1 MKKAVVFILLLSFLF
16 QIFGYHLVF
25 QYRKFD
31 LKKSAKR
38 LLRRRVD
45 PSLTETFSFP
55 LLAGEKQ
62 EMPQW
67 VDQFEFRFHD
77 QLYDV
82 IEKKVVGDRLVIRCL
97 NDIKEKQLIDHYK
110 MLAQQDFDQKSKK
123 RSLFMLKMLGK
134 ALTSSVFAI
143 STAAP
148 VPIPLNS
155 DPRRLALS
163 RIFTKVLTPPP
174 RFC

>member
-1 MKKAVVFILLLSFLF
+1 MAFLF
-16 QIFGYHLVF
+16 QVFGYHLVF

-38 LLRRRVD
+38 MLRRRID
-45 PSLTETFSFP
+45 PALTETFSFP
-55 LLAGEKQ
+55 LLAGDKE
-62 EMPQW
+62 EMPVW
-67 VDQFEFRFHD
+67 VDQFEFRYHD
-77 QLYDV
+77 QLFDV

-110 MLAQQDFDQKSKK
+110 MLAQQDFNQKSKK

-134 ALTSSVFAI
+134 ALTSSAI
-143 STAAP
+143 TFNTEP
-148 VPIPLNS
+148 VYQAILHS
-155 DPRRLALS
+155 DSRPYSLS
-163 RIFTKVLTPPP
+163 SIFTKVLTPPP